1 MKALSPEVRALLGK
15 LYNLRGEDSV
25 VLVEMDKQKSIAENT
40 KERTTSQKKQLQD
53 KIADLEKQHEELE
66 AQGEKLINLLS
77 GIDRDAYATVL
88 DRLKIDFDP
97 EGLVSKL
104 NKSLP
109 RTIENVVLDTKKA
122 EDELVKVEEEMNS
135 AITKIDELA
144 IRRDTALA
152 NQEKLNEYFDLALSG
167 SINITRDSITS
178 LLEQFDFSEEEQRE
192 AAKILMFPEDALF
205 SYDESVKS
213 KTNSVR
219 KNDEMEEEVIT
230 EPVREYPEE
239 KENVAFKVEPEEP
252 TKVEIDREVEDE
264 NPKEDL
270 IELLRSNGVNYLDF
284 TAQDMDYLIDHY
296 DAAVINKNIGFVK
309 SLNVNTDM
317 FVNHASLLTDN
328 EFTEKV
334 SMLLNIGKENIDI
347 YLNPNVLEKYSKEN
361 LAGAISMLKES
372 GMDPKN
378 VPLMAY

>member
-88 DRLKIDFDP
+88 DRLEIDFDP

-239 KENVAFKVEPEEP
+239 KESVAFKVEPEEP

-270 IELLRSNGVNYLDF
+270 IELLRNNGVNYLDF